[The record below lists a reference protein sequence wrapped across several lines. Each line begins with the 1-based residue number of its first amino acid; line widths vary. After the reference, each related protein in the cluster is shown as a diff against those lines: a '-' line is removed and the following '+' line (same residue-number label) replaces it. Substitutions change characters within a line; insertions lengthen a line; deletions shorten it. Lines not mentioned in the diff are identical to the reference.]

1 MAIDQCELSFEGQIA
16 GGVGKYA
23 ELHFPG
29 TEELP
34 EAPDDW
40 PASLY
45 PGSLNMVVSEE
56 GYPAGFVAPEMGG
69 NGVRDLDSGEFAP
82 AFVIPGGL
90 IGGNRL
96 LTPND
101 PKRGSAQVW
110 RATVR
115 VARDAHAYDCW
126 VVRRIGS
133 RVGKGLVGNVLEM
146 MSDKRL
152 RTELGVGGPDG
163 ERVSV
168 TIFEGSSKGV

>member
-1 MAIDQCELSFEGQIA
+1 MAFDQCELSFEGQIA
-16 GGVGKYA
+16 GGLGEHA
-23 ELHFPG
+23 EMHFPG
-29 TEELP
+29 REELL

-45 PGSLNMVVSEE
+45 PGSLNVVVFEE

-69 NGVRDLDSGEFAP
+69 NGVRELDGGEFAP

-90 IGGNRL
+90 IGGNKL
-96 LTPND
+96 LTPTD
-101 PKRGSAQVW
+101 PRRGSAQVW

-115 VARDAHAYDCW
+115 VARDAQAYDCW

-133 RVGKGLVGNVLEM
+133 GVGKGLAGNVLEM

-152 RTELGVGGPDG
+152 RTELGVGDPDG

-168 TIFEGSSKGV
+168 TIFEGSSEEV